1 MRNAQVLELKNW
13 EDVDNAVRRIGEI
26 DIEIGKI
33 EGEMTLKINEIKEA
47 GNIKADGLR
56 NERKKLEKN
65 VEFFAINCKDEFLK
79 TRSRVLSFGKVAYRV
94 TSKIVV
100 KSKQAC
106 VSALK
111 ALGLEKYVRIV
122 EEPNKEL
129 MENMDDNMLVK
140 VGAQRKVEDKLRI
153 EPDIEKIRGG
163 I

>member
-47 GNIKADGLR
+47 GNIKAEGLR

-79 TRSRVLSFGKVAYRV
+79 TRNRVLSFGKVAYRV
-94 TSKIVV
+94 TSKIIV

-153 EPDIEKIRGG
+153 EPDIEKIRGAS
-163 I
+163 